1 MTQTEERYVFKGFA
15 TRILKAQKKLG
26 ALKGLKATTLTLS
39 ETRKRNLK
47 QAGLYSAAVIGTA
60 ALTAAGITLA
70 HKRGKKNTDLTPGVY
85 NGQGRKDVTPTAK
98 RKFPKLSKKDKIKGA
113 VGLAGAATP
122 IVTSAAY
129 LASKRQK
136 LLIEAKYAYGTK
148 LFEVSALSQE
158 DLENGVDK
166 KILREITA
174 AVASLKKE
182 KDWAVKESASI
193 EFLNMATVAEALVEE
208 VMYAEMLEAT
218 DVEIAAANA
227 AREVSDFD
235 DVEDVEEGFLFEDD
249 CEDDDEDELAEA
261 YIFEDEDLEEGYIFE
276 DEDLEEGYI
285 FEDEDLEEG
294 YIFEDE
300 DELVEAYIFEDED
313 EEDDEDLAE
322 AYIFED

>member
-1 MTQTEERYVFKGFA
+1 MTQNTFKTFA
-15 TRILKAQKKLG
+15 KRILKAQKKLG

-39 ETRKRNLK
+39 ESRKRNLK
-47 QAGLYSAAVIGTA
+47 QAGLYSGAVISTA
-60 ALTAAGITLA
+60 ALAAAGIALA
-70 HKRGKKNTDLTPGVY
+70 NRRGKKLPN
-85 NGQGRKDVTPTAK
+85 GRKDVTP
-98 RKFPKLSKKDKIKGA
+98 RKFPKLSKKGKIA
-113 VGLAGAATP
+113 AATTGGL
-122 IVTSAAY
+122 VASAGVGAGV
-129 LASKRQK
+129 LKLSSKRQTF
-136 LLIEAKYAYGTK
+136 LIEAKYAYGTK

-166 KILREITA
+166 KMLRALTA
-174 AVASLKKE
+174 EVASLKKE
-182 KDWAVKESASI
+182 KDWAVKESASM
-193 EFLNMATVAEALVEE
+193 EFLKMATVAEALVEE
-208 VMYAEMLEAT
+208 VMYTEMLEAA
-218 DVEIAAANA
+218 DVEVAATNA

-300 DELVEAYIFEDED
+300 DEEDDEDELVEAYIFEDED
-313 EEDDEDLAE
+313 EEDDEDELAE

>member
-15 TRILKAQKKLG
+15 NRILKAQKKLG

-39 ETRKRNLK
+39 ESRKRNLK
-47 QAGLYSAAVIGTA
+47 QAGLYSAGVISAA

-70 HKRGKKNTDLTPGVY
+70 HKRGKKNADLTPGVY
-85 NGQGRKDVTPTAK
+85 TGQGRKDVTPTAK
-98 RKFPKLSKKDKIKGA
+98 RKFPKLSKGKIA
-113 VGLAGAATP
+113 AATTAGLATSPGIGAGILA
-122 IVTSAAY
+122 
-129 LASKRQK
+129 ASKRQT

-148 LFEVSALSQE
+148 LFEVTALSQE
-158 DLENGVDK
+158 DLENGADK

-174 AVASLKKE
+174 AVASLKRE
-182 KDWAVKESASI
+182 KDWAVKESASM
-193 EFLNMATVAEALVEE
+193 EFLKMATVAEALVEE

-249 CEDDDEDELAEA
+249 CEDDDDDELAEA

-285 FEDEDLEEG
+285 FEDED
-294 YIFEDE
+294 
-300 DELVEAYIFEDED
+300 
-313 EEDDEDLAE
+313 EEDDEDELAE

>member
-1 MTQTEERYVFKGFA
+1 MTQNTFKTFA
-15 TRILKAQKKLG
+15 KRILKAQKKLG

-39 ETRKRNLK
+39 ESRKRNLK
-47 QAGLYSAAVIGTA
+47 QAGLYSAAAISTA
-60 ALTAAGITLA
+60 ALTAAGIALA
-70 HKRGKKNTDLTPGVY
+70 NRRGKKLPN
-85 NGQGRKDVTPTAK
+85 GRKDVTP
-98 RKFPKLSKKDKIKGA
+98 RKFNKKGA
-113 VGLAGAATP
+113 LIAGAVATP
-122 IVTSAAY
+122 AAAAGIGGGI
-129 LASKRQK
+129 LAASKRQTF
-136 LLIEAKYAYGTK
+136 LIEAKYAYGTK

-166 KILREITA
+166 KMLRALTA
-174 AVASLKKE
+174 EVASLKKE
-182 KDWAVKESASI
+182 KDWAVKESASM
-193 EFLNMATVAEALVEE
+193 EFLKMATVAEALVEE
-208 VMYAEMLEAT
+208 VMYTETLEAT
-218 DVEIAAANA
+218 DVEVAATNA

-276 DEDLEEGYI
+276 DEDLEE
-285 FEDEDLEEG
+285 D

-313 EEDDEDLAE
+313 EEDDEDELAE

>member
-1 MTQTEERYVFKGFA
+1 MSKKEALIAGAVA
-15 TRILKAQKKLG
+15 TPA
-26 ALKGLKATTLTLS
+26 
-39 ETRKRNLK
+39 
-47 QAGLYSAAVIGTA
+47 
-60 ALTAAGITLA
+60 AAGAIGGGILA
-70 HKRGKKNTDLTPGVY
+70 
-85 NGQGRKDVTPTAK
+85 
-98 RKFPKLSKKDKIKGA
+98 
-113 VGLAGAATP
+113 
-122 IVTSAAY
+122 
-129 LASKRQK
+129 ASKRQT

-166 KILREITA
+166 KMLREITA
-174 AVASLKKE
+174 EVASLKKE
-182 KDWAVKESASI
+182 KDWAVKESASM
-193 EFLNMATVAEALVEE
+193 EFLKMATVAEALVEE

-285 FEDEDLEEG
+285 FEDED
-294 YIFEDE
+294 
-300 DELVEAYIFEDED
+300 

>member
-1 MTQTEERYVFKGFA
+1 MTQNTFKTFA
-15 TRILKAQKKLG
+15 KRILKAQKKLG

-39 ETRKRNLK
+39 ESRKRNLK
-47 QAGLYSAAVIGTA
+47 QAGLYSAAAISTA

-70 HKRGKKNTDLTPGVY
+70 RKRGKKNAGLVPAVY

-98 RKFPKLSKKDKIKGA
+98 RKLPKMKLPKMSKKGALIAGA
-113 VGLAGAATP
+113 VATPAAAGAIGGGILA
-122 IVTSAAY
+122 
-129 LASKRQK
+129 ASKRQT

-166 KILREITA
+166 KMLREITSE
-174 AVASLKKE
+174 VARLKNE
-182 KDWAVKESASI
+182 KDWAVKESASM
-193 EFLNMATVAEALVEE
+193 EFLKMATVAEALVEE
-208 VMYAEMLEAT
+208 VMYTEMLEAA
-218 DVEIAAANA
+218 DVEVAATNA

-276 DEDLEEGYI
+276 DED
-285 FEDEDLEEG
+285 
-294 YIFEDE
+294 
-300 DELVEAYIFEDED
+300 
-313 EEDDEDLAE
+313 EEDDEDELAE

>member
-1 MTQTEERYVFKGFA
+1 MTQNTFTTFA
-15 TRILKAQKKLG
+15 KRILKAQKKLG

-39 ETRKRNLK
+39 ESRKRNLK
-47 QAGLYSAAVIGTA
+47 QAGLYSAAAISTTA
-60 ALTAAGITLA
+60 LAAAGIALA
-70 HKRGKKNTDLTPGVY
+70 TRRRRGKKTTN
-85 NGQGRKDVTPTAK
+85 GRKDVTP
-98 RKFPKLSKKDKIKGA
+98 RKFPKLTKKGA
-113 VGLAGAATP
+113 LIAGATATP
-122 IVTSAAY
+122 ALAAGVAGGVL
-129 LASKRQK
+129 LANRQT

-182 KDWAVKESASI
+182 KDWAVKESASM
-193 EFLNMATVAEALVEE
+193 EFLKMATVAEALVEE

-218 DVEIAAANA
+218 DVEVAAANA

-261 YIFEDEDLEEGYIFE
+261 YIFED
-276 DEDLEEGYI
+276 
-285 FEDEDLEEG
+285 
-294 YIFEDE
+294 
-300 DELVEAYIFEDED
+300 
-313 EEDDEDLAE
+313 
-322 AYIFED
+322 

>member
-15 TRILKAQKKLG
+15 NRILKAQKKLG

-39 ETRKRNLK
+39 ESRKRNLK
-47 QAGLYSAAVIGTA
+47 QAGLYSAGVISAA

-70 HKRGKKNTDLTPGVY
+70 HKRGKGKKNADLTPGVY
-85 NGQGRKDVTPTAK
+85 TGQGRKDVTPTAK
-98 RKFPKLSKKDKIKGA
+98 RKFPKLSKGKIA
-113 VGLAGAATP
+113 AATTAGLA
-122 IVTSAAY
+122 TSAGIGAGI
-129 LASKRQK
+129 LAASKRQT

-148 LFEVSALSQE
+148 LFEVTALSQE
-158 DLENGVDK
+158 DLENGADK

-174 AVASLKKE
+174 AVASLKRE
-182 KDWAVKESASI
+182 KDWAVKESASM
-193 EFLNMATVAEALVEE
+193 EFLKMATVAEALVEE

-261 YIFEDEDLEEGYIFE
+261 YIFEDEDLEE
-276 DEDLEEGYI
+276 D
-285 FEDEDLEEG
+285 

-300 DELVEAYIFEDED
+300 DELVEAHIFEDED
-313 EEDDEDLAE
+313 EEDEDEDELAE

>member
-1 MTQTEERYVFKGFA
+1 MTQNTFKTFA
-15 TRILKAQKKLG
+15 KRILKAQKKLG

-39 ETRKRNLK
+39 ESRKRNLK
-47 QAGLYSAAVIGTA
+47 QAGLYSAAAISTA
-60 ALTAAGITLA
+60 ALTAAGTTLA
-70 HKRGKKNTDLTPGVY
+70 HKRGKKNA
-85 NGQGRKDVTPTAK
+85 GQGRKDVTPTAK
-98 RKFPKLSKKDKIKGA
+98 RKFPKMKKLPKMSKKEALIAGA
-113 VGLAGAATP
+113 VATPAAAGAIGGGILA
-122 IVTSAAY
+122 
-129 LASKRQK
+129 ASKRQT

-174 AVASLKKE
+174 AVARLKNE
-182 KDWAVKESASI
+182 KDWAVKESASM
-193 EFLNMATVAEALVEE
+193 EFLKMATVAEALVEE

-261 YIFEDEDLEEGYIFE
+261 YIFEDED
-276 DEDLEEGYI
+276 
-285 FEDEDLEEG
+285 
-294 YIFEDE
+294 
-300 DELVEAYIFEDED
+300 
-313 EEDDEDLAE
+313 EEDDEDELAE